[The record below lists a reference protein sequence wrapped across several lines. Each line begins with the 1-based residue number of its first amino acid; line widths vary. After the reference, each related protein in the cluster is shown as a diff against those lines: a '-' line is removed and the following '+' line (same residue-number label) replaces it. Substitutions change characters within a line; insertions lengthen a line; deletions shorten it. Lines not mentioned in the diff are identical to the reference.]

1 MRAPLALAAAFSLAI
16 ASTAFAAPF
25 VPTRDPQVVAFA
37 PSGTVVATGC
47 SGMSDGGFPP
57 RPHPDVRKCAVVAI
71 WDVATGKR
79 LARMETF
86 GDLTQLA
93 FSPDGKFLA
102 AARLFAT
109 TEGVPMHEVRIWDA
123 TTGRVVKSLDRC
135 HAFAFAPSGEKLAVV
150 SRSKCVVYDRN
161 DWSKEHLIGPLGGCV
176 SVSFLLDGN
185 SLLGV
190 CREQTEDKADRYVI
204 RQCEIATAKVT
215 LESQPITNAFYRVVV
230 APDTVTLATGHDG
243 GNVMLWDAA
252 TLTPQSRLQT
262 GVRGFAQPF
271 FSPDGKYVGAGCQ
284 ETGDII
290 VWKLAGGEE
299 LGKLF
304 TEKWSARSYYSRA
317 ADETFRPEKDPLR
330 FIFSPDSEAIF
341 VGINGGTLRQLEG
354 GRELTRFGD

>member
-1 MRAPLALAAAFSLAI
+1 MRAQYLFTALLAAAL
-16 ASTAFAAPF
+16 ASTALAAPF

-37 PSGTVVATGC
+37 PSGNVVATGC

-71 WDVATGKR
+71 WDVASGKR

-102 AARLFAT
+102 VARLFAT
-109 TEGVPMHEVRIWDA
+109 TDGVPMHEVRLWDA
-123 TTGRVVKSLDRC
+123 TTGRVVKTLDRC
-135 HAFAFAPSGEKLAVV
+135 HAFAFAPAGEKLAVV

-161 DWSKEHLIGPLGGCV
+161 DWSKEHLIEPLGGCV
-176 SVSFLLDGN
+176 SVSFSLDGS
-185 SLLGV
+185 SLVGV
-190 CREQTEDKADRYVI
+190 CREQREGELDRYQL
-204 RQCEIATAKVT
+204 RQCEVATGKVVR
-215 LESQPITNAFYRVVV
+215 ESQPITNACYRVVV
-230 APDTVTLATGHDG
+230 APDAVTLATGHDG
-243 GNVMLWDAA
+243 GNVLLWDAA
-252 TLTPQSRLQT
+252 TLAPQTRLQT
-262 GVRGFAQPF
+262 GVRGVAQPF

-290 VWKLAGGEE
+290 VWKLADSEE

-304 TEKWSARSYYSRA
+304 TEKWSARTYYSRGPN
-317 ADETFRPEKDPLR
+317 ETFRPEKDPLR

-341 VGINGGTLRQLEG
+341 VGIAGGTLRQLDG
-354 GRELTRFGD
+354 GRELKRFGD